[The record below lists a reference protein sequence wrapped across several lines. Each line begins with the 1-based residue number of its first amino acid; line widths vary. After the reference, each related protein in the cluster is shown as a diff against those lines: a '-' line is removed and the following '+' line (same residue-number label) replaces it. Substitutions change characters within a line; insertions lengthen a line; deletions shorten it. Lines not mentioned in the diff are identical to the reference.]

1 MPLTEVPIYIKGGKA
16 GNFELEKRYYK
27 DGNWKRM
34 GRLLSLVS
42 QAEGWR
48 VSPSH
53 DYHHIDLVIR
63 YADRLWSWHQDL
75 NKSVS
80 WEFLFAA
87 VCVHDLGR
95 TDPSVHGLESLEQSI
110 TLARPVLR
118 EVGYQ
123 IKEIDRVCEIVK
135 EHDQPENT
143 PTSLEARILKEA
155 DFLAGMGA
163 WGILRT
169 LVWGGECRRPVVKMI
184 DIFESG
190 MRKRIESLQLPPSR
204 EIAWQEWPLTRVFL
218 AHLKR
223 QYELAP
229 VDQEIESF
237 QGEYFVFE
245 GISGSGKDTQAARM
259 AEYFRSCGRLVEVVS
274 EPSDLLRQT
283 LSLWKKELGEVTQ
296 AQRAHLMT
304 ADRIGLVEQ
313 KILPALRQKKTVIG
327 IRSWI
332 STMVYQGESEQKV
345 AEILLMNDLVP
356 RPKAIF
362 YLTLPPEEALAR
374 VEGRLQA
381 KIGTRGD
388 FEKLERMKQM
398 VQRYEEAVRLV
409 CPGTK
414 IERINASGTPEQ
426 VFQEIVASQ
435 GVVRYPIF
443 KTRI

>member
-1 MPLTEVPIYIKGGKA
+1 MPITEVPIYIKGGEA

-27 DGNWKRM
+27 DGNWERM
-34 GRLLSLVS
+34 KRLL
-42 QAEGWR
+42 AKAIEENT
-48 VSPSH
+48 SPSH
-53 DYHHIDLVIR
+53 DYHHLALVLK
-63 YADRLWSWHQDL
+63 YADLLFQWSLEQGDSP
-75 NKSVS
+75 N
-80 WEFLFAA
+80 WEHFFAA
-87 VCVHDLGR
+87 ACLHDLGR
-95 TDPSVHGLESLEQSI
+95 SDPTLHQQGSLDKSIEMARPILEQ
-110 TLARPVLR
+110 
-118 EVGYQ
+118 VGYQ
-123 IKEIDRVCEIVK
+123 MEEMAVICQIIS
-135 EHDQPENT
+135 EHDQPERSE
-143 PTSLEARILKEA
+143 TSLEAKILKEA

-184 DIFESG
+184 DSFESG

-204 EIAWQEWPLTRVFL
+204 KIAWQEWPLTRVFL

-223 QYELAP
+223 QYELTP
-229 VDQEIESF
+229 VDREIESF

-245 GISGSGKDTQAARM
+245 GISGSGKDTQAARL

-274 EPSDLLRQT
+274 EPSGLLRQT

-304 ADRIGLVEQ
+304 ADRMGLVEQ

-332 STMVYQGESEQKV
+332 STMVYQGESEQEI

-398 VQRYEEAVRLV
+398 AQRYEEAVRLV